1 MTTTALT
8 DFTKRLDQTAEDTEA
23 LLGRLLSDA
32 LLPDEIARPKRL
44 MDAMRYSSLNGG
56 KRLRPFLVVE
66 SSAVFGVPRQA
77 ALLAGA
83 ALECIHCYS
92 LVHDDLPAMDNSDL
106 RRGRPTLH
114 KKTDDA
120 TAILAGDG
128 LLTLA
133 FDIITRDEIHKDPTV
148 RLLLTRALARAS
160 GIGGMVGGQMLDL
173 AGEGRFGDREPV
185 DVARLQQMKTGA
197 LLRFG
202 CIAGA
207 ILGQSSPKEYQ
218 ALDDY
223 GRALGEA
230 FQIADDLL
238 DVEGDAA
245 ALGKKTGQDAAL
257 GKTTFVTQLGIDGAK
272 QRVRD
277 LLGTAPIPRS
287 RSSAPRATCCAPPR
301 DLSPNARIE
310 RRRWRTRKPT
320 TAVLSAS
327 GKCPSRS
334 AWSMRGRAP
343 SSRWRSGSR
352 RSSCC
357 RASLR
362 LVTRLLIAWD
372 IFVALYLLLVYTMM
386 FRSGLRA
393 YPAQRGAAG
402 RRPLSDPGGDRAR
415 RVRQHRRDRVR
426 TRRHPS
432 QRAGADA
439 GDRAPSRCPGP
450 RCTPPSRCITPM
462 IITAAPNPAACSFR
476 AATRMTTPTIGILC
490 ISRS

>member
-8 DFTKRLDQTAEDTEA
+8 DFAKRLDQTAEDTEA
-23 LLGRLLSDA
+23 LLGSLLSDA

-83 ALECIHCYS
+83 ALECIHGYS

-114 KKTDDA
+114 KQTDDA

-160 GIGGMVGGQMLDL
+160 GIGGMVGGQILDL

-185 DVARLQQMKTGA
+185 DVAMLQQMKTGA

-245 ALGKKTGQDAAL
+245 ALGKNTGQDAVL

-272 QRVRD
+272 QRVQD
-277 LLGTAPIPRS
+277 LLGKAD
-287 RSSAPRATCCAPPR
+287 SALSIFGAKGDVLRAAAR
-301 DLSPNARIE
+301 FVADRGNNAGRAGLQCSE
-310 RRRWRTRKPT
+310 VGLVGGDGEEVMPEPEVHVPLHLRHALALLRCRLALRRRWPT
-320 TAVLSAS
+320 AANPGLHHELLHRGPDSGGAVRVDDL
-327 GKCPSRS
+327 GHR
-334 AWSMRGRAP
+334 RALA
-343 SSRWRSGSR
+343 R
-352 RSSCC
+352 RICHK
-357 RASLR
+357 
-362 LVTRLLIAWD
+362 
-372 IFVALYLLLVYTMM
+372 
-386 FRSGLRA
+386 
-393 YPAQRGAAG
+393 G
-402 RRPLSDPGGDRAR
+402 RRR
-415 RVRQHRRDRVR
+415 RFV
-426 TRRHPS
+426 
-432 QRAGADA
+432 
-439 GDRAPSRCPGP
+439 
-450 RCTPPSRCITPM
+450 
-462 IITAAPNPAACSFR
+462 
-476 AATRMTTPTIGILC
+476 
-490 ISRS
+490 